1 MNETQK
7 TKLYQTICEESPD
20 AIIFADRQ
28 SLIRTWNKG
37 AELLFGYSAEE
48 AIGQSLDLIIP
59 ENLRQRHNDGYA
71 ATMKSGHSKYG
82 HELLSVPAVHK
93 DGRRMFCDFSI
104 VMVKDDEGKPLG
116 VASIM
121 RETSAQKARE
131 KELRDRIKELEAKNE
146 TQS

>member
-7 TKLYQTICEESPD
+7 TKLYQTICEEAPD
-20 AIIFADRQ
+20 AILFADQQ
-28 SLIRTWNKG
+28 SLIRSWNKG

-48 AIGQSLDLIIP
+48 TIGESLDLIIP

-71 ATMKSGHSKYG
+71 ATMQSGHSKYG

-93 DGRRMFCDFSI
+93 DGRRLFCDFSI
-104 VMVKDDEGKPLG
+104 VMIKNDDDELLG
-116 VASIM
+116 IASIM
-121 RETSAQKARE
+121 RDTTTQKARE
-131 KELRDRIKELEAKNE
+131 KELRGRIKELEAKDE

>member
-1 MNETQK
+1 MNELQK
-7 TKLYQTICEESPD
+7 TELYRTICEEAPD
-20 AIIFADRQ
+20 AILFADQQ
-28 SLIRTWNKG
+28 SIIRTWNKG
-37 AELLFGYSAEE
+37 AELMFGYSAEE

-93 DGRRMFCDFSI
+93 DGRRLFCDFSI
-104 VMVKDDEGKPLG
+104 VMIKADDGEMLG

-121 RETSAQKARE
+121 RDTTAQKTRE
-131 KELRDRIKELEAKNE
+131 KELRERIKEFEAKGY
-146 TQS
+146 